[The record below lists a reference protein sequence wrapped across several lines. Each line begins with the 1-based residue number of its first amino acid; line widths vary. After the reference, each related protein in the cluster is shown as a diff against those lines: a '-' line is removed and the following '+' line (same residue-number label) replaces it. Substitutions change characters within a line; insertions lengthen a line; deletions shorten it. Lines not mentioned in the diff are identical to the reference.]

1 MNDLGL
7 GGVGA
12 LAHRA
17 SDAMRGASPAS
28 ARVQQALLLAGT
40 VVLLAFWTWSAR

>member
-1 MNDLGL
+1 VDDRAV

-17 SDAMRGASPAS
+17 SNAMAGANPAS
-28 ARVQQALLLAGT
+28 ARAQQALLLAGA